1 MFAFR
6 LTFSCLIT
14 TRSFVLKKQKKKT
27 RHPMTPK
34 IIITIRKPS
43 ASLPFPNLS
52 TSVRANALTTVEPTE
67 EKKVLQDARTV
78 LSCGSS
84 LSAGRIDAIG
94 IFTTVY
100 AVESR
105 M

>member
-1 MFAFR
+1 MFALR
-6 LTFSCLIT
+6 LTFSCLMV
-14 TRSFVLKKQKKKT
+14 TRSFVLKKQKKNT
-27 RHPMTPK
+27 RHPTTPK
-34 IIITIRKPS
+34 IIITIRNPS

-52 TSVRANALTTVEPTE
+52 TSVRAKALTTVEPMD